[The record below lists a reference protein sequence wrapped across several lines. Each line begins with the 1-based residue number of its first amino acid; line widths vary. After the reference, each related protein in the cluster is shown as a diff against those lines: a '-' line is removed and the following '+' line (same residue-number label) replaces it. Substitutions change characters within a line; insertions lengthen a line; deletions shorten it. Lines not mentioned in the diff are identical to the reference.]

1 MNSLRHGLRA
11 ATVVLPGENPQE
23 FLRLCDDLET
33 EWQPL
38 TRTEQCY
45 IEQMAVAQWK
55 LRRIE
60 VAEASVYSQPAA
72 PAIQI
77 PLLDRLWQ
85 AQGRMERSFA
95 RAQHEL
101 ERIQASR
108 SVQQQEPPALQVGQ
122 VIVPAAAFQAAQQSI
137 ESLSPILCTEVKSQI
152 CLESVSPS
160 GSLP

>member
-60 VAEASVYSQPAA
+60 VAEASVYSQPSA

-108 SVQQQEPPALQVGQ
+108 NAHPRESPEPQVGQ
-122 VIVPAAAFQAAQQSI
+122 AVSPAPVFHAHPQSI
-137 ESLSPILCTEVKSQI
+137 EPLSPILCTEVK
-152 CLESVSPS
+152 
-160 GSLP
+160 